1 MTFNFQMVAILVA
14 LMSCRSLYVS
24 AFAPSRPCYA
34 IDRRAV
40 VGNTGGS
47 ASAHN
52 NFRPKGEEVLRRVGL
67 RNDKN
72 SFSSRYNTQLFK
84 YKKGGP
90 SDVLIESN
98 ERGYVILVLAIFA
111 VIWSFSIPPEF
122 RRAHF
127 CFTEQ
132 CVQNRSKCYDC
143 VTVGEWSEQ
152 VADYYRNGG
161 GVHFDFS
168 IDPDPKT

>member
-1 MTFNFQMVAILVA
+1 MKFKFQVVAILVA
-14 LMSCRSLYVS
+14 LLMSCRSLCVS
-24 AFAPSRPCYA
+24 AFAPSRAYA

-40 VGNTGGS
+40 GNIGGS
-47 ASAHN
+47 ASTHD
-52 NFRPKGEEVLRRVGL
+52 NFRPKGVEVLRRVGL
-67 RNDKN
+67 SNDYN

-161 GVHFDFS
+161 GVNFDFS
-168 IDPDPKT
+168 IDPNPKT